1 MINIRILLKATSFFS
16 PSLHYVWIFTSRI
29 FLNKKNCRS
38 GLLSLLLSEL
48 EITITIQPS
57 YQPSLF
63 PLTSSRETATLER
76 SDWKSENIGLPVEL
90 RMSSRKTKH
99 GVLFTMSPYAL
110 KAVGKDNV
118 TLKKKMAIF
127 KLFLLD
133 KQDVQAVLPTG
144 FGKCLIYHTFAP
156 W

>member
-38 GLLSLLLSEL
+38 GLLNLLLSEL

-118 TLKKKMAIF
+118 TLKKKWPF
-127 KLFLLD
+127 SSSF
-133 KQDVQAVLPTG
+133 
-144 FGKCLIYHTFAP
+144 CLINKMYRLFCQQGLENV
-156 W
+156 